1 MSKKM
6 IAYFGTGCMAPPL
19 PEGIK
24 DVSDLSNEDLKNF
37 VDRFDDMLSSML
49 K

>member
-6 IAYFGTGCMAPPL
+6 ISFFGSGCIAPTL

-24 DVSDLSNEDLKNF
+24 DVSDLSDEDLKNF
-37 VDRFDDMLSSML
+37 VNRFDDMLSTVL
-49 K
+49 Q